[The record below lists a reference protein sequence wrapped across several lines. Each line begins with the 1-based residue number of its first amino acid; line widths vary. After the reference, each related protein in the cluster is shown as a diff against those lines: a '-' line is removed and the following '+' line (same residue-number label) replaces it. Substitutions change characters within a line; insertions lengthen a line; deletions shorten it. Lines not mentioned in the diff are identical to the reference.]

1 MKFLRDNRYNV
12 VGLDKVIE
20 YLRHRRPVPPK
31 TVAVTVDDGNIENYT
46 YIYPILKKY
55 NIPATIFVII
65 KKTGRPGWLGW
76 NEIKEMSDSGL
87 VTIGSHTV
95 SHLWLPTMGT
105 KDVQRELAESKR
117 ILEERIGKPVDFLCY
132 PIGAQDERVRRLSRE
147 AGYRGAVATNP
158 GRSSPASDVFAIKRI
173 RISNS
178 SDNLFVFWFESS
190 GYYTFF
196 KELKGQ

>member
-1 MKFLRDNRYNV
+1 
-12 VGLDKVIE
+12 
-20 YLRHRRPVPPK
+20 
-31 TVAVTVDDGNIENYT
+31 
-46 YIYPILKKY
+46 
-55 NIPATIFVII
+55 
-65 KKTGRPGWLGW
+65 
-76 NEIKEMSDSGL
+76 
-87 VTIGSHTV
+87 
-95 SHLWLPTMGT
+95 MGT